1 MKEITN
7 EEQFYEWKCMKIQE
21 PSDFETFVKQ
31 NNIIGRK
38 VTGMKFV
45 GINFDTW
52 RYDSEILQSVEI
64 DEPFMF
70 QFEDG
75 SHWDID
81 YSRDSLI
88 YTAING
94 LPKETDSYMGNDNED
109 RINVDEVFSYILGT
123 SITNVI
129 VNHIPIENFVPEFLY
144 NEEDNQ
150 KECFSE
156 IRIEFSNGCVI
167 KLSNF
172 YDYGWVMLEKPYH
185 GQKPKC
191 AYRHIEI
198 NFGRKKRGYIRGKI
212 YTLYINIEKKEQGKG
227 RLAHNKNKA
236 EYMIV
241 GKFLNKQRNKYIFGH
256 VAVFERK

>member
-7 EEQFYEWKCMKIQE
+7 EEQFYEWKCMEITE
-21 PSDFETFVKQ
+21 PSDFEAFVKQ

-38 VTGMKFV
+38 VTGIKFV

-52 RYDSEILQSVEI
+52 RYDTGIFQSVEI

-81 YSRDSLI
+81 YSRDTLV
-88 YTAING
+88 YTALNG
-94 LPKETDSYMGNDNED
+94 LPEKTESYTSGNDED
-109 RINVDEVFSYILGT
+109 RINSDEIFSNIYGCT
-123 SITNVI
+123 ITNII
-129 VNHIPIENFVPEFLY
+129 VNHIPKDDFIGHIYGPY
-144 NEEDNQ
+144 EDQ
-150 KECFSE
+150 KECFTE

-167 KLSNF
+167 KVSNF
-172 YDYGWVMLEKPYH
+172 FDYGWVMLEKPYH

-191 AYRHIEI
+191 AYRRIEI

-241 GKFLNKQRNKYIFGH
+241 GEFGSKQRNKYIFGH
-256 VAVFERK
+256 VAVFEMK